1 MSTKEQRNRAL
12 CREIAQIIRE
22 TNMSDLTA
30 AFIFDL
36 MPETIMYKLEKGLV
50 TPTPLQLIEFMNA
63 ARRPLNKL
71 CLDDYNDYNN

>member
-12 CREIAQIIRE
+12 SREIAQIIRE

-71 CLDDYNDYNN
+71 CIDDYND